1 MKKFLFPSS
10 KFERIKRK
18 VNFID
23 GVRYAPNACLRSRNL
38 LHNVG
43 TSGQILPPDVCYDT
57 MYTSSSRIH
66 HLKADHQARS
76 IQMTQG
82 MT

>member
-1 MKKFLFPSS
+1 MCLCGFGRLLSYILQVS
-10 KFERIKRK
+10 T
-18 VNFID
+18 NF
-23 GVRYAPNACLRSRNL
+23 RYAPNARLRSRNL